1 MAESHVVSGLVAKRG
16 ELAGEAQ
23 HCRREL
29 QRLADA
35 LGHLDATIRL
45 FDPDYDLGGIQPRKR
60 RRGQRWVAPGECQ
73 RLVLEVLR
81 DTAGPLSDQG
91 VAVAVATR
99 KGLQDRPEAQAALQ
113 KTTLAVLRR
122 LAGKGCGAR
131 PRAGRRGAGR
141 GGGVRTQAARRS
153 GRRVLPC
160 Q

>member
-23 HCRREL
+23 TLSPGVAAAGGRVGPSGRDDPSVCPGLRPRRHSARR
-29 QRLADA
+29 Q
-35 LGHLDATIRL
+35 
-45 FDPDYDLGGIQPRKR
+45 
-60 RRGQRWVAPGECQ
+60 RRGQRWFGPGECQ

-81 DTAGPLSDQG
+81 DAEGPLSDQG
-91 VAVAVATR
+91 VTVAVAAR
-99 KGLQDRPEAQAALQ
+99 KGLQGRPEVLAPLQ

-122 LAGKGCGAR
+122 LADKGAARRVGLADGAR
-131 PRAGRRGAGR
+131 AWERTP
-141 GGGVRTQAARRS
+141 GVQAARRS